1 MNIVVTK
8 TVNACGMQ
16 CPGPLLETKNG
27 VDSIKDGES
36 ILVKASDPGFYVDV
50 KSWCEKTGNKLT
62 SLENKNG
69 VVQAVITKG
78 GVSIGNTSTGQLKDG
93 ATIVAFSGDFDK
105 LIAAMII
112 ANGAAAMGQKVSI
125 FFTFWGLNALR
136 LDKKTYKRNRKER
149 KFKVKKTPI
158 EKAFGKMMPRGANKT
173 SLSHMNMFGAGT
185 GMIKGIMK
193 KHNVKSLPELINEA
207 QKNGVKFIACTMS
220 MDLMG
225 IKKEELMDGIEYAG
239 VGAYIGD
246 SLDSTLTLFI

>member
-1 MNIVVTK
+1 MTTAKIK
-8 TVNACGMQ
+8 TINACGMQ

-36 ILVKASDPGFYVDV
+36 IMIKASDPGFYVDV
-50 KSWCEKTGNKLT
+50 ASWCEKTGNKLV
-62 SLENKNG
+62 SRENKNG
-69 VVQAVITKG
+69 VIEVIITKG
-78 GVSIGNTSTGQLKDG
+78 GKIDASTNIGQQKDG

-136 LDKKTYKRNRKER
+136 LDKKTYKHNKKTR
-149 KFKVKKTPI
+149 KFKIKKSPV
-158 EKAFGKMMPRGANKT
+158 EKAFGTMMPRGANKT
-173 SLSHMNMFGAGT
+173 SLSQMNMFGAGT

-220 MDLMG
+220 MGLMG

>member
-1 MNIVVTK
+1 MTIK
-8 TVNACGMQ
+8 TINACGMQ
-16 CPGPLLETKNG
+16 CPGPLLETKSG
-27 VDSIKDGES
+27 VDSIKEGES

-50 KSWCEKTGNKLT
+50 KSWCEKTGNKLVK
-62 SLENKNG
+62 LESKNN
-69 VVQAVITKG
+69 VIEATITKG
-78 GVSIGNTSTGQLKDG
+78 TKSNNTELNEHLKDR

-136 LDKKTYKRNRKER
+136 LDKKTYKKNKKER
-149 KFKVKKTPI
+149 KFKLKKSPV

-173 SLSHMNMFGAGT
+173 SLSQMNMFGAGT

-193 KHNVKSLPELINEA
+193 KHNVKSLPELIEEA

-220 MDLMG
+220 MGLMG
-225 IKKEELMDGIEYAG
+225 IKKEELLDGIEYAG